1 MGKFFNKID
10 FRTKFGLLSQVRFY
24 SILSVCG
31 KSKGVNEASWMQG
44 SAFVPIHLV
53 PHPWPKSNYSFWVAS
68 APPVPAVVEIQLSDS
83 TKKNLEM
90 SGFNQVSFDDP
101 SLSPSLAWI
110 VKFRVMHKKPD
121 LSPKINLRFLSNSK
135 IWFMKINSFKS

>member
-1 MGKFFNKID
+1 
-10 FRTKFGLLSQVRFY
+10 
-24 SILSVCG
+24 
-31 KSKGVNEASWMQG
+31 MQG
-44 SAFVPIHLV
+44 LAFVPIHLV

-68 APPVPAVVEIQLSDS
+68 APHVPAVVEIQLSDS

-110 VKFRVMHKKPD
+110 VKFRVMHKKKTD
-121 LSPKINLRFLSNSK
+121 LGPKIT
-135 IWFMKINSFKS
+135 IIFKLMNTIFNNQLPEI